1 MGRDLLAT
9 AERSMRSMSTKLAAD
24 RLTQRL
30 TEAQILA
37 LYDWIWPQGALR
49 PRRHW
54 KRDLLDAWYRAGQ
67 GVPGYN
73 PQLQQIRNGFGPEWL
88 DMQTPQYNVL
98 LALSARTRRQGQ
110 MILPR
115 AR

>member
-1 MGRDLLAT
+1 
-9 AERSMRSMSTKLAAD
+9 MSTKLAAD

-88 DMQTPQYNVL
+88 DRQTAQYIDR
-98 LALSARTRRQGQ
+98 LALSARTRREEQRRLAG
-110 MILPR
+110 
-115 AR
+115 ART